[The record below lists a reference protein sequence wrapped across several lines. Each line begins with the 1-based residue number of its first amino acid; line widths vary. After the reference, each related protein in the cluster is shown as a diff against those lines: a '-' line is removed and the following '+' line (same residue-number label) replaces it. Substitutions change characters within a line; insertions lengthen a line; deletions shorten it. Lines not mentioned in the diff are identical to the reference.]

1 MGTAPSHQSL
11 FDAAVSRKPRSFRQV
26 LEGGET
32 QDFKLLF
39 DHFDPPV
46 KPMDFSG
53 AGGGAA
59 GGRRVARVEQ
69 RDVDVGALHS
79 QAPRDEAMSAMLD
92 VSKSSVD
99 VWRIGATQTALGSVT
114 PRAVAL

>member
-1 MGTAPSHQSL
+1 M
-11 FDAAVSRKPRSFRQV
+11 

-53 AGGGAA
+53 AAGGGAA

-99 VWRIGATQTALGSVT
+99 VWRIGATHTVLGSAA
-114 PRAVAL
+114 PRAHCRPIHRSDQRV